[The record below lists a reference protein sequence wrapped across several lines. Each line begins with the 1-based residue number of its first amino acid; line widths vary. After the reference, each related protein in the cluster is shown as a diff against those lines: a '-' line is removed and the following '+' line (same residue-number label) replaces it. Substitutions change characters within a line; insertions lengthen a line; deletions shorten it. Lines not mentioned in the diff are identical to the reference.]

1 MKRRTVTAG
10 AAGALGA
17 AVLAAA
23 GCTPPGDRSGGQ
35 VMLTMLTHYTGEPVK
50 SALQASVDAW
60 NATHRRVQVRTA
72 AVPFAYLLTTFMV
85 RQAAGQLAD
94 IIHPYGL
101 WTGQLVRA
109 GVLRP
114 APREA
119 ARLIRRDFS
128 PAAVAAASA
137 DGTVYGYPTEVQTYA
152 LYYNRRLLREAGIDQ
167 PPRTWRE
174 LEDAAY
180 RTARQDRYGN
190 PLVQGLGLSWGSQ
203 LAAAD
208 QALALLAARGGAFLS
223 PDGRRSAIGSV
234 AGRDVL
240 GLQRRLIV
248 RGAATAS
255 TSLTRAFPAG
265 QVAMVIYAG
274 WWRARLK
281 DEMGADYRDVGV
293 APIPGR
299 VRDDRGTLL
308 NGFLLGVNARSRHPR
323 EAWEFLRWLNAEP
336 VLTAGARGGAERRV
350 AVSRMSALQMEAGS
364 MTSRAADVRALLGRE
379 GLSADPNLLP
389 FLDALRYAVPESN
402 GPHAQRAKTMLRK
415 AIEDVWT
422 GRASVDAAL
431 STLTTRLDHELARQ

>member
-1 MKRRTVTAG
+1 MAG
-10 AAGALGA
+10 AVGGLGA
-17 AVLAAA
+17 AVLAVG
-23 GCTPPGDRSGGQ
+23 GCASPSDGSGGQ
-35 VMLTMLTHYTGEPVK
+35 VTLTVLTHYASEPAK
-50 SALQASVDAW
+50 SALQAAVDAW
-60 NATHRRVQVRTA
+60 NATHWRVQVRTA
-72 AVPFAYLLTTFMV
+72 AVPFGYLLTTFMV
-85 RQAAGQLAD
+85 RQAAGQGPD

-114 APREA
+114 APREV
-119 ARLIRRDFS
+119 ARVIRRDFF

-152 LYYNRRLLREAGIDQ
+152 LYYNRRLLREAGIDR

-174 LEDAAY
+174 MEDAAY
-180 RTARQDRYGN
+180 HTARQDRHGN
-190 PLVQGLGLSWGSQ
+190 LLVQGLGLSWGSQ

-208 QALALLAARGGAFLS
+208 QALALLAARGGAFLT
-223 PDGRRSAIGSV
+223 PDGRRTAIGSA

-240 GLQRRLIV
+240 DLQRRLIV
-248 RGAATAS
+248 RGAATPS

-281 DEMGADYRDVGV
+281 DEMGADYREVGV

-299 VRDDRGTLL
+299 ARGDRGTLL

-336 VLTAGARGGAERRV
+336 ALTAGAGGDAERRV
-350 AVSRMSALQMEAGS
+350 AVSRMSALQMEVGS
-364 MTSRAADVRALLGRE
+364 MTSRAADARALLGRE
-379 GLSADPNLLP
+379 GMGGDQNSLP

-402 GPHAQRAKTMLRK
+402 GPHAQRAKTLLRK

-422 GRASVDAAL
+422 GNASVEAAL
-431 STLTTRLDHELARQ
+431 STLTTQLDHELARP